1 MTTEHDKQD
10 AHQKASASAEN
21 APRVTYTPHP
31 DVTPE
36 AEIRAL
42 ALVYK
47 YVIKCAEGKKA
58 SAVGDDG

>member
-1 MTTEHDKQD
+1 VTTEHDNQD
-10 AHQKASASAEN
+10 AAHQKASASAKDVS
-21 APRVTYTPHP
+21 RVTYTPHP

-47 YVIKCAEGKKA
+47 YVLE
-58 SAVGDDG
+58 